1 MALVLA
7 NSFGASGGERVEF
20 NEKLQHHLPHEVP
33 RAAGPGDVVRT
44 ENYGGV
50 RRACRACRVA
60 TVVLRN
66 TLSLEGCCGR
76 NYRMFLVARPLKLL
90 DILDR

>member
-7 NSFGASGGERVEF
+7 NSFGASGGEHVEF
-20 NEKLQHHLPHEVP
+20 NGRLQHHLPHEVA
-33 RAAGPGDVVRT
+33 RAPGLGDVVRT

-50 RRACRACRVA
+50 RRACRACRA
-60 TVVLRN
+60 AIVVLPN
-66 TLSLEGCCGR
+66 TLFLESCCGR